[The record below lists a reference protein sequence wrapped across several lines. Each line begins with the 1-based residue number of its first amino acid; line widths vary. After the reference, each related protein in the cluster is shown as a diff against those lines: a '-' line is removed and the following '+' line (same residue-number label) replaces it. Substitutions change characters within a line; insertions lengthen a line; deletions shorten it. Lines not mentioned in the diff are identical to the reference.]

1 MKDIKEMIKFEKVT
15 ATYKNGSGIFDIN
28 FSMNKSEMIFLM
40 GPTGSGKSTL
50 LKTIYKELD
59 IDAGEI
65 YIDGEEIS
73 LLKNSRV
80 PFLRRDIGMIF
91 QDFRLLNDRTVF
103 DNVSLPLRI
112 QLCSKDEIKDK
123 TFDIIDAVGL
133 SGKEKSYPDEL
144 SGGEQQRVSLARSLA
159 TSPKLLLLDEPFSSL
174 DKSHRDQLVK
184 EVRVILKKAGVTSIL
199 VTHDEAEA
207 NTFADK
213 IGKIEKKQLLI
224 S

>member
-15 ATYKNGSGIFDIN
+15 ATYKNGAGIFDIN
-28 FSMNKSEMIFLM
+28 FSMNQSEMVFLM

-65 YIDGEEIS
+65 FIDGEEIS
-73 LLKNSRV
+73 ALKKNRI

-91 QDFRLLNDRTVF
+91 QDFRLLNDRTIF
-103 DNVSLPLRI
+103 DNISLPLRI
-112 QLCSKDEIKDK
+112 QLCPKDEIKDK

-144 SGGEQQRVSLARSLA
+144 SGGEQQRVSIARAMVKEPKVLLA
-159 TSPKLLLLDEPFSSL
+159 DEPTGNL
-174 DKSHRDQLVK
+174 DPNISMEILELLEMATDYGAS
-184 EVRVILKKAGVTSIL
+184 VIMCTHNYPLIKYKKRKFLELDRGRIR
-199 VTHDEAEA
+199 E
-207 NTFADK
+207 
-213 IGKIEKKQLLI
+213 
-224 S
+224 